1 MTTKNECSAAG
12 RMKHVDVKF
21 HSVQESIKLREIR
34 FRYIS
39 TELNWSDML
48 TKSLVSS
55 RKIEFWYSCR

>member
-48 TKSLVSS
+48 TKSLVSNTH
-55 RKIEFWYSCR
+55 